1 MVQSSIVV
9 PSSNARKRSLDST
22 NKTDSDATPDEEV
35 VTITI
40 KNFFFVRYF
49 NSSKIDQTTSFRVK

>member
-35 VTITI
+35 VTIT
-40 KNFFFVRYF
+40 KKLFFVRYF